1 MERQKEVL
9 EQRKYIIFK
18 GVTVELKYIN
28 GLWRGPDGCIFA
40 LRDDTATVDMI
51 DRCGI
56 GIFSLPA
63 THPLTAACRV
73 HDYMYSSP
81 AYQLFN
87 TREKADSI
95 LRQMIS
101 EIGEGHWY
109 RWLADPFYW
118 ISRAVGTRFWE
129 NKLTA

>member
-1 MERQKEVL
+1 MEQQEILK
-9 EQRKYIIFK
+9 KYIVFK
-18 GVTVELKYIN
+18 GVTVELKFIN
-28 GLWRGPDGCIFA
+28 GLWRAPDGCIFA
-40 LRDDTATVDMI
+40 LADDKAVVDTI

-63 THPLTAACRV
+63 KHPLTAACKV

-87 TREKADSI
+87 SRRTADEY
-95 LRQMIS
+95 LRRLIN
-101 EIGEGHWY
+101 EVGEGHWY
-109 RWLADPFYW
+109 GWLADPFYW
-118 ISRAVGTRFWE
+118 ISRTLGARFWE